1 MLGSLVDLTNL
12 KQVQEELQQTNENLV
27 RINNDLDNFVYT
39 ASHDLKAPIINLEGL
54 VKKLSKEVQPEEGRV
69 GFIMELITGT
79 IDTFKKTIQTL
90 TDISRI
96 QKNVSDDETD
106 VDLNELLVDIQTS
119 VRDMIE
125 SNEATVKADCREVSQ
140 VHFSRKNLH
149 SIVHNLLTNAIKY
162 RSPDRKPMVRI
173 ATEDTGEYIV
183 LCVKDNGLGISPEQQ
198 KKLFTMFKRFHDHVE
213 GSGVGLYIVKRIIE
227 NAGGRIEVESTVG
240 KGSEFTVYF
249 PKNN

>member
-1 MLGSLVDLTNL
+1 
-12 KQVQEELQQTNENLV
+12 
-27 RINNDLDNFVYT
+27 VYT

-54 VKKLSKEVQPEEGRV
+54 VKKRGKEVHPEQGRV

-96 QKNVSDDETD
+96 QKNVSDDESD
-106 VDLNELLVDIQTS
+106 VDLNELLADIQTS

-125 SNEATVKADCREVSQ
+125 SNEATVKADFREVSQ

-149 SIVHNLLTNAIKY
+149 SILHNLLTNAIKY
-162 RSPDRKPMVRI
+162 RSPDRKPVVRI
-173 ATEDTGEYIV
+173 STEDSADYIM

-227 NAGGRIEVESTVG
+227 NAGGRIDVESTVG

-249 PKNN
+249 PKN